1 MNVATILHLNYSG
14 QERKKEVNKH
24 TLQFIFLT
32 HRWPR
37 NSHHTCNENVYPSHG
52 HNHVKFER
60 SHSYLGIKWSIEN
73 KHSHHSKTHEQEND
87 EARAHEQEKTK
98 QGHTNRKRQSK
109 GTRTG
114 KWQSKG
120 YSHRA
125 GVAAIAIVVG
135 VFASHARWRFRTVG
149 LAPQLSTTHAGG
161 GYWRDRC
168 SATSLKTSGK
178 HSTADIMNAWRM
190 WGPES
195 GPEDFLPAFQT

>member
-1 MNVATILHLNYSG
+1 MSSTTMQSLTFTTFMVSHKIQMLKVFNKPTHLTDQIHINHLPWTHTRVTQFILCMIFFMNVATILHLNYSG

-73 KHSHHSKTHEQEND
+73 KHSHHSKTHKQEND

-98 QGHTNRKRQSK
+98 QGHTNRKMTKQGHTNRKMTKQGHTNRK
-109 GTRTG
+109 MT
-114 KWQSKG
+114 KQ
-120 YSHRA
+120 
-125 GVAAIAIVVG
+125 
-135 VFASHARWRFRTVG
+135 G
-149 LAPQLSTTHAGG
+149 LLT
-161 GYWRDRC
+161 
-168 SATSLKTSGK
+168 
-178 HSTADIMNAWRM
+178 
-190 WGPES
+190 
-195 GPEDFLPAFQT
+195 